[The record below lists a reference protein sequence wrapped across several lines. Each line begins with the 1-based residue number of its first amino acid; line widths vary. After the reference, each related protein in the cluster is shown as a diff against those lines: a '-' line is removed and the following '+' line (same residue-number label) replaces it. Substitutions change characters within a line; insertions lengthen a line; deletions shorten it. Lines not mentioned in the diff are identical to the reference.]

1 MSKEKKYNILQRYL
15 SNEQTLKE
23 HQQVKQWFRNDRDY
37 PEIEPLLKD
46 NLEERFKQGSAE
58 KESVAHIYD
67 RVAGAIWQKE
77 RQSSKIIRLRNIV
90 YRVAAALV
98 IGLFIGIYVSYEKT
112 ASEPVYYAAHS
123 PKGSV
128 AEMLLP
134 DGSVI
139 FLNADSRIKY
149 SVDGKD
155 GIREVFLE
163 GEAWF
168 DVAKNP
174 EKPFI
179 VQTPFYNVNVTG
191 TQFNVKAYSQDQFVT
206 ATLEEG
212 EIVISSSGNFKM
224 QEEVVLKPGE
234 QISFDKT
241 LKTLTVKNVNTK
253 WFTSWKDN
261 RLILVNMDLGEFV
274 VILERKYGVDIEVKS
289 AEILDLHVDCTIK
302 NESIIEI
309 LDILKKTL
317 PISYE
322 IVGQKIEITSN

>member
-1 MSKEKKYNILQRYL
+1 MAKTKRYNILQRYL
-15 SNEQTLKE
+15 NNDHTLKE
-23 HQQVKQWFRNDRDY
+23 HQQIKRWFRDDKEY
-37 PEIEPLLKD
+37 TEIEQVITEQLD
-46 NLEERFKQGSAE
+46 KQFDQQTE
-58 KESVAHIYD
+58 KEPLTHIYN
-67 RVAGAIWQKE
+67 RVAGNIWQKE
-77 RQSSKIIRLRNIV
+77 NQTSKIIRLRNIV
-90 YRVAAALV
+90 LRVAAALV
-98 IGLFIGIYVSYEKT
+98 IGLFIGIYISSEKKDV
-112 ASEPVYYAAHS
+112 EPVYYAAHS

-128 AEMLLP
+128 SEMLLP
-134 DGSVI
+134 DGSII

-155 GIREVFLE
+155 GVREVFLE

-168 DVAKNP
+168 DVAKNE
-174 EKPFI
+174 EKPFL

-191 TQFNVKAYSQDQFVT
+191 TQFNVKAYPNDQLIT
-206 ATLEEG
+206 TTLEEG
-212 EIVISSSGNFKM
+212 EVAISASHKLKI

-241 LKTLTVKNVNTK
+241 SKAFVVKTVNTR

-261 RLILVNMDLGEFV
+261 KLILVNMNLDDFV
-274 VILERKYGVDIEVKS
+274 VILERKYGVDIEVKN
-289 AEILDLHVDCTIK
+289 EDILNLHVDCTIK

-309 LDILKKTL
+309 LNVLKKTL